1 MIFNTTGI
9 INFAQGEFVM
19 LGGMMSVF
27 FRSWLGL
34 DLFSS
39 IVLAVAA
46 TAAVGAAMERL
57 TIRPIQGASPINL
70 VIATIGVSILVRG
83 AAMLVWGKD
92 TYSLPPFGGS
102 APIAFAGAAIQP
114 QSLWALAITLAL
126 LAALKLFFSTSIH
139 GKAMLACACDR
150 KAASLMGISVARMS
164 LFSFALSALTG
175 AVGGAILAPITM
187 TSYDVGMMLG
197 LKGFAACI
205 LGGLGNPFGAAV
217 GGLCIGVMESF
228 GAGYVSSAYKD
239 AFAFVILLLLLFVRP
254 SGLFGK
260 AGCSGYEAPASAK
273 PGQGRDL
280 RRDPVRGPAFSA
292 QRILHQHPDPG
303 AINALIALGLNLL
316 LGYAG
321 QISLGHA
328 AFFGLSAY
336 ATAYATARLGLPI
349 PAGMALGVAL
359 SGAVAWL
366 IGIPTLRLRGHYLAM
381 ATLGFGIIVHIVMN
395 ETVGITGG
403 PSGFV
408 GIARLNLFGV
418 SFDSDRSYYY
428 LTAAV
433 LALAAL
439 FCLNLI
445 DSRLGRALRA
455 IHTSERAAQTA
466 GVDIADTNSSC
477 SCSRPCSPGWP
488 GCSTPISSAS
498 WPRPPS
504 GSPSRCS

>member
-1 MIFNTTGI
+1 MKPLLLRNP
-9 INFAQGEFVM
+9 A
-19 LGGMMSVF
+19 
-27 FRSWLGL
+27 
-34 DLFSS
+34 
-39 IVLAVAA
+39 
-46 TAAVGAAMERL
+46 
-57 TIRPIQGASPINL
+57 
-70 VIATIGVSILVRG
+70 
-83 AAMLVWGKD
+83 K
-92 TYSLPPFGGS
+92 
-102 APIAFAGAAIQP
+102 AAI
-114 QSLWALAITLAL
+114 
-126 LAALKLFFSTSIH
+126 
-139 GKAMLACACDR
+139 
-150 KAASLMGISVARMS
+150 
-164 LFSFALSALTG
+164 FA
-175 AVGGAILAPITM
+175 AIL
-187 TSYDVGMMLG
+187 
-197 LKGFAACI
+197 FAAPLFLPNEYYINI
-205 LGGLGNPFGAAV
+205 L
-217 GGLCIGVMESF
+217 
-228 GAGYVSSAYKD
+228 
-239 AFAFVILLLLLFVRP
+239 IL
-254 SGLFGK
+254 
-260 AGCSGYEAPASAK
+260 
-273 PGQGRDL
+273 
-280 RRDPVRGPAFSA
+280 
-292 QRILHQHPDPG
+292 G

-466 GVDIADTNSSC
+466 GVDIAGYKLFVFVLSAVFAGVAGVLYAHFLCFVAPSSFGFTF
-477 SCSRPCSPGWP
+477 SVQLMVMVVLG
-488 GCSTPISSAS
+488 GMAS
-498 WPRPPS
+498 VWGAVAGAFFLTALPEALRGFEEVDILVYGAILVLCVMYLPQGLAGAAS
-504 GSPSRCS
+504 GLRRRLVRSGGAGHA